1 MYNTW
6 PLLFLFEKFR
16 WQNLKKKK
24 KILQS
29 MSNLSFAGQEK
40 EAYKYV
46 YSLCHSWENQSVYL
60 QDSFS

>member
-24 KILQS
+24 KVLQS

-46 YSLCHSWENQSVYL
+46 YSLCHS
-60 QDSFS
+60 